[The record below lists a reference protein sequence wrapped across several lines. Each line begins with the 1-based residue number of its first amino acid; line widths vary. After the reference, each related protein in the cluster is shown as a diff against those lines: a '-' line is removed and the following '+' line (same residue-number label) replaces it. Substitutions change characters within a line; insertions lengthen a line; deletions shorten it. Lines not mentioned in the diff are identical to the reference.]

1 MVNNFVEVINSVDS
15 ERDFLGNLLEQV
27 RLDFGLYENYLDHK
41 QFMINQQKYEE
52 FIKKCF
58 NEIKNRSD
66 KFYRFFIALLYHDQ
80 CIMLN
85 TSEEDENKKVL
96 NELQDKVKNIDDLIK
111 LINND
116 YTYLMDMIIFFL
128 DFNELNYYERR
139 MKFKMCNNIDNYLNK
154 IFKLHFIDALFY
166 TKKIEL
172 GDLINMYNEADF
184 FRRFDKKF
192 NPVIYSL
199 KNIKN
204 LSLTDEK
211 NSEEL
216 IISLLNRTYKY
227 LLFEYDIKRIND
239 VTSYKLNNLIKNGD
253 LKDLSHVIVDNDKYL
268 KLVLEYF
275 FDETF
280 NYEDSYI
287 RQVEQYYN
295 LKENEKVKRK
305 LMVND
310 NGSNW
315 YSR

>member
-310 NGSNW
+310 NGSN
-315 YSR
+315 

>member
-80 CIMLN
+80 CVMLN

-116 YTYLMDMIIFFL
+116 YTYLMDMIVFFL

-253 LKDLSHVIVDNDKYL
+253 LKDLPHQIIENDKYL
-268 KLVLEYF
+268 KLILEYF

-310 NGSNW
+310 NGSN
-315 YSR
+315 